1 MKMAWLGSKTWYKC
15 WVMWLVTDTTTR
27 PATDSMPSS
36 RCCQSGAIVIKCG
49 MHYLLLCLRYFFQ
62 SFSKA
67 KPPRTLLLLL
77 CVMLGVVGCQSS
89 SVVFVE
95 ESDGLVRLGPD
106 VRGKVYYWDGEGW
119 SLSSSVVR
127 LPEGWYAGSLN
138 GSQDETWPDASDN

>member
-1 MKMAWLGSKTWYKC
+1 
-15 WVMWLVTDTTTR
+15 
-27 PATDSMPSS
+27 
-36 RCCQSGAIVIKCG
+36 
-49 MHYLLLCLRYFFQ
+49 MHYLLLCFRYFFHSYLQ
-62 SFSKA
+62 A
-67 KPPRTLLLLL
+67 KPPKTLLVLLSI
-77 CVMLGVVGCQSS
+77 MLGSVGCQSS

-138 GSQDETWPDASDN
+138 GSEEETWPDASDN